1 MIADCLI
8 DAKHAPQNAIGA
20 DVAGVSNAT
29 SGTITDQLTR
39 QHRMTLDEA
48 HLILNIKRGESME
61 NVLKHYEHL
70 FKANSTPPPL
80 PKPQAT
86 GGKLPPPPAHSHYL
100 QSKVVR
106 ARERI
111 EAEVKAGESPAP
123 ANPSAP
129 GPDAPPPSTASRA
142 ADGPIMSATAWLWA
156 GDAERSQKPRSLT
169 QPLLLSPPTMTAQ
182 EPSVSPQNDKLSN
195 NPSSEPPAK
204 ISEANGSSAN
214 QAVKVNGI
222 HEGSTAS
229 ASNASI
235 GRSNQDGAASG
246 AEAENSAASQDA
258 SKSAAPMAKVPA
270 SEPATEEEKA
280 TVSSK
285 ENGTPPNGSGAV
297 RDAPGDLSKRDKPSN
312 GTHPAPVPIS
322 KKSKSPNSQNRPSF
336 FVKLV
341 YKLVPCVGPSK
352 AHESQP
358 ESPTQPEQSPS
369 NEKAKA
375 EDPPTQ
381 APAHRRRCGNHNAS
395 PISDSDI
402 IIPPTPTSQ
411 LLPEEETGGVT
422 AGAVQAPGSTGGSS
436 IHIHYEH
443 KKRDST
449 IATNGVGDGDE
460 SEATSFDT
468 DEELDDTRQDEMED
482 DEDILILRG
491 GAGIPIGPDGVP
503 KPLLPP
509 IAPQHVGRKCLVLDL
524 DETLVHSSFKSIQ
537 QADYVVPVEIEY
549 HWHNVY
555 VIKRPG
561 VDNFLKK
568 MGEIYEVVVFTASL
582 SKDLSQ
588 LGRPIGDT
596 IILDNSPAS
605 YIFHP
610 NNAVPVSSWFNDPHD
625 TELTDLVP
633 FLTDL
638 STVDDVRGY

>member
-1 MIADCLI
+1 
-8 DAKHAPQNAIGA
+8 
-20 DVAGVSNAT
+20 
-29 SGTITDQLTR
+29 
-39 QHRMTLDEA
+39 
-48 HLILNIKRGESME
+48 
-61 NVLKHYEHL
+61 
-70 FKANSTPPPL
+70 
-80 PKPQAT
+80 
-86 GGKLPPPPAHSHYL
+86 
-100 QSKVVR
+100 
-106 ARERI
+106 
-111 EAEVKAGESPAP
+111 
-123 ANPSAP
+123 
-129 GPDAPPPSTASRA
+129 
-142 ADGPIMSATAWLWA
+142 
-156 GDAERSQKPRSLT
+156 
-169 QPLLLSPPTMTAQ
+169 MTAQ
-182 EPSVSPQNDKLSN
+182 EPSVSPQNDKSSN

-204 ISEANGSSAN
+204 VSEANGSPN
-214 QAVKVNGI
+214 QAAKVNGI
-222 HEGSTAS
+222 HEGSNAS

-235 GRSNQDGAASG
+235 GRSNQDGVVPG
-246 AEAENSAASQDA
+246 TVAEASVASQDA
-258 SKSAAPMAKVPA
+258 SKSPAPTAKVPA

-280 TVSSK
+280 TVLTK
-285 ENGTPPNGSGAV
+285 ENGATPNGSGTV
-297 RDAPGDLSKRDKPSN
+297 RDAPGDISKRDKSGN
-312 GTHPAPVPIS
+312 GTHPTPVPIA
-322 KKSKSPNSQNRPSF
+322 KKSKSPNSSNRPSF

-358 ESPTQPEQSPS
+358 ESSTQPEQSTS
-369 NEKAKA
+369 NEKTKA

-381 APAHRRRCGNHNAS
+381 APVPPKKDVETSEKTLPVSSDTAESSKIAIVIPPPIS
-395 PISDSDI
+395 TTPPPISDSDI

-436 IHIHYEH
+436 IHIHHEH

-468 DEELDDTRQDEMED
+468 DDELDDPPPEED

-582 SKDLSQ
+582 SKYADPVLDKLDIHQVVSHRLFRESCYNHKGNYVKDLSQ

-638 STVDDVRGY
+638 STVDDVRGVLDGAR